1 MVASLLIELIL
12 KGSIMK
18 DYFYAI
24 AVEDQI
30 LGIDSD
36 FGVYFEEPTV
46 RNISECSVFPDK
58 KGAERFLRYCKQ
70 HYKDALL
77 NCAKV
82 KKLVVNIS
90 FEEI

>member
-1 MVASLLIELIL
+1 
-12 KGSIMK
+12 MK

-30 LGIDSD
+30 MGIDSD

-58 KGAERFLRYCKQ
+58 KGAEHFLRYCKQ

-77 NCAKV
+77 KYAKV
-82 KKLVVNIS
+82 KKLVANIS
-90 FEEI
+90 FEKI

>member
-36 FGVYFEEPTV
+36 FGVYFVEPTIK
-46 RNISECSVFPDK
+46 NISECSVFPNRED
-58 KGAERFLRYCKQ
+58 AEHLLRCCKQ
-70 HYKDALL
+70 RYQDALL
-77 NCAKV
+77 KYAKV

-90 FEEI
+90 FEKI